1 MWMIR
6 AGRDSIYVEDFLDKN
21 IVALSWSELGPLEA
35 SKSQKELIELYR
47 QVYPDHSSAQ
57 AQASVNQILRFANEL
72 KIGDTA
78 VTYDRDQRVYYLG
91 AITSDVVWEPE
102 LLDDMPRVRRVSWAQ
117 QVPRDA
123 LKSATKN
130 TLGAIQTLFKLNQQV
145 ASDLQANAVPINTE
159 SAVPV
164 NAPLSKDTHIQEVQR
179 EQEITEELLERAET
193 AIEERI
199 TRLDWESLQE
209 LVAGILRAMNYR
221 TTVSPRGADRGVDI
235 FASPD
240 GLGLEEPRIFV
251 EVKHRA
257 NTSIDAQQIRSF
269 LGGRSVGDRCL
280 YVSTGGF
287 TKDARYE
294 AERANIAIR
303 LVALTDLR
311 RLLVDYYDSLD
322 EKTRNLVPLRRA
334 YVPI

>member
-6 AGRDSIYVEDFLDKN
+6 AGRDSVYVEDFLDQSV
-21 IVALSWSELGPLEA
+21 VALSWSELGPLEVSSSREEA
-35 SKSQKELIELYR
+35 VERYQ
-47 QVYPDHSSAQ
+47 QAYPEHSSAQ
-57 AQASVNQILRFANEL
+57 AQASVNQILRFVKEV
-72 KIGDTA
+72 KTGDSV

-91 AITSDVVWEPE
+91 TITSDVIWRPDV
-102 LLDDMPRVRRVSWAQ
+102 LGDMPRVRHVSWIQ

-123 LKSATKN
+123 LKPATKN

-145 ASDLQANAVPINTE
+145 FKDLRDNAVPM
-159 SAVPV
+159 SADAAAVIKP
-164 NAPLSKDTHIQEVQR
+164 AGPKDAQIQEAQR

-193 AIEERI
+193 AIEEQL

-251 EVKHRA
+251 EIKHRI

-303 LVALTDLR
+303 LIALTDLR
-311 RLLVDYYDSLD
+311 RLLVDYYDNLD

-334 YVPI
+334 YIPI